1 MSKTNMDHIAR
12 LIAEMTNLA
21 IDGATKDCFV
31 YGTGYIKFSN
41 TDQGVT
47 VEHIPFNDMEQELE
61 GIKEIKKWTI

>member
-1 MSKTNMDHIAR
+1 
-12 LIAEMTNLA
+12 MTNLA